1 MDYPFQ
7 LTFERNK
14 DILNDYKRIRGSLN
28 FVERIN
34 DINELLKN
42 LKESGRDV

>member
-34 DINELLKN
+34 ELLKN
-42 LKESGRDV
+42 LKESGRDD